1 MPVPIDFFDFVLDI
15 FARTILNTLR
25 RDKIRTAREALHGAK
40 RPSSRTP
47 ESKKTLGT
55 AERLALAIEALET
68 ASAYS
73 RQVFQRLVRR
83 DSAAGQCVLNAL
95 AKMIEG
101 HVRGH
106 NHECLTE
113 LDEQNLTPLREVVQ
127 LAVSGR
133 NCNPSFFSYSDGFN
147 RTSSLRWHDNLLCES
162 NLCSQVLQVVQFA
175 PDGSAE
181 RAG

>member
-83 DSAAGQCVLNAL
+83 DSAAGQCVLDAL